1 VTSESAR
8 HAAAWPPAGPSATGG
23 SVLLLSGGLDSTALA
38 ALERPTLCLVIDYG
52 QRPAVAEA
60 RAADAVTRA
69 LDLPLQ
75 DLRLD
80 LGGIGGGLL
89 QDENPLPGAPCPE
102 WWPFRNQI
110 LVTAAAAVA
119 LRHRLDAV
127 IVGTVAGDGDRHA
140 DGTPAFYEALDRLIA
155 LQEGGVRVITP
166 AIGETSTEL
175 VARSQLG
182 EDILAWTVSCHRAS
196 LPCGHCPGCWK
207 RGRVLASLGLLQT
220 PGP

>member
-1 VTSESAR
+1 VTSETTPHMAV
-8 HAAAWPPAGPSATGG
+8 WPPAGAVAGG

-38 ALERPTLCLVIDYG
+38 ALERPRLCLVIDYG

-60 RAADAVTRA
+60 RAAEAVTRA
-69 LDLPLQ
+69 LGLRLQ
-75 DLRLD
+75 RLRLD

-89 QDENPLPGAPCPE
+89 NDEQPLPGAPCPE
-102 WWPFRNQI
+102 WWPFRNQL
-110 LVTAAAAVA
+110 LVTAAAAIAV
-119 LRHRLDAV
+119 RQRLGAV
-127 IVGTVAGDGDRHA
+127 LVGTVAGDGERHA

-155 LQEGGVRVITP
+155 LQEGGIRVVTP
-166 AIGETSTEL
+166 AIGETSAEL

-182 EDILAWTVSCHRAS
+182 EDVLAWTVSCHRAN

-207 RGRVLASLGLLQT
+207 RGRVLASLDLLQT